1 MDQSDFK
8 SGFVAIV
15 GRPNAGKSTLLNALV
30 GAKVSIVTAVAQT
43 TRNRILGILNRPDAQ
58 VVFMDTPGIHR
69 PLSRLNEQMM
79 TFVRQALEDRDLAL
93 LIVDASEPFG
103 KGDEYALDLLKQY
116 APRTILALNKIDRI
130 AKPKLLPL
138 IDRYARSHN
147 FEEVLPISALRGE
160 ALDELAEAVVR
171 LLPAGPRYFPPDI
184 YTDQPERFL
193 AGEIVREK
201 VIRHTRQEL
210 PYVTAV
216 VVDKFDEG
224 EALTRIH
231 ATIMVEKDSQRPIL
245 LGRGGE
251 RIKQI
256 GTEARRDLE
265 RLFPPKVFLD
275 LHVKVEPHWRD
286 NPALVAALDYRRE
299 DAT

>member
-160 ALDELAEAVVR
+160 ALDELADAVVR

-224 EALTRIH
+224 EVLTRIH

-251 RIKQI
+251 RVKQI